1 MTEKKILEIRT
12 VLLRNPTYFCTHSIN
27 TNKTIQNN
35 SSVYFT
41 MFKTVR
47 RILDKKTIVSSD
59 FFSRNYKRMLSP
71 IISHQAVYNNP
82 SKSQISDK
90 SLGYPYTIPPPAPF
104 FGGLGNQT
112 TCGRGSSSLNNVTS
126 MKAIRVHR

>member
-12 VLLRNPTYFCTHSIN
+12 VLRNPTYFCTHSIN

>member
-12 VLLRNPTYFCTHSIN
+12 VLRNPTYFCTHSIK

-41 MFKTVR
+41 MLKSVR

-59 FFSRNYKRMLSP
+59 FFSRNYNRMLSP
-71 IISHQAVYNNP
+71 IISNQAVYNNP